1 MHGDVGLSK
10 RESRRCERGSLEE
23 LGEKP
28 RTINTT
34 RERCLLFINGLIIHS
49 WRLGLKKRKTK
60 KQRLKSKVEST
71 IQTGIKMKME
81 MTM

>member
-49 WRLGLKKRKTK
+49 WRLGLKKKKEKQRKTK
-60 KQRLKSKVEST
+60 AEIESRKYNPDLGSK
-71 IQTGIKMKME
+71 
-81 MTM
+81 